1 VATVDTRILEG
12 ARLAAGKYGWE
23 GATLE
28 RIAEEAGMSRM
39 TLHRHGATR
48 EAIFEGLRAQFETA
62 YRERLWPS
70 LTADGDARERLAGAL
85 AELCSIS
92 EDNLELL
99 EALGRRADSI
109 FHEPGEGS
117 VDTREPFTEAVARL
131 LRDGSVDGS
140 LGSAA
145 PDDDAT
151 VLVNLVGHTYRHL
164 RLGHRWPVKRA
175 RDSVVR
181 LALGGVSAQ

>member
-1 VATVDTRILEG
+1 MAIDEKILRG

-28 RIAEEAGMSRM
+28 RIAEESGLSRM

-48 EAIFEGLRAQFETA
+48 EAILDGLRAQFEAT

-70 LTADGDARERLAGAL
+70 LTADGVARDRLAGVL
-85 AELCSIS
+85 AGLCSIS

-99 EALGRRADSI
+99 EALGRRAEAI

-117 VDTREPFTEAVARL
+117 VDTRAPFTEAVARL
-131 LRDGSVDGS
+131 LRDGALDGS
-140 LGSAA
+140 LRSEA

-164 RLGHRWPVKRA
+164 RLGHRWPAERA
-175 RDSVVR
+175 RDSVVC
-181 LALGGVSAQ
+181 LALDGVTAR

>member
-1 VATVDTRILEG
+1 VAVDAQILEG
-12 ARLAAGKYGWE
+12 ARVAAGKYGWE

-39 TLHRHGATR
+39 TLHRRGATR
-48 EAIFEGLRAQFETA
+48 DAIFQALSEQFEIA

-70 LTADGDARERLAGAL
+70 LTGEGDARRRLAGAL
-85 AELCSIS
+85 GELCAIS

-99 EALGRRADSI
+99 EALGRRAEAI
-109 FHEPGEGS
+109 FHEPGEGA
-117 VDTREPFTEAVARL
+117 VETRPPFTEAVARL
-131 LRDGSVDGS
+131 LRDGMLDGS
-140 LGSAA
+140 LRGVD

-164 RLGHRWPVKRA
+164 RLGHRWPAERA

-181 LALGGVSAQ
+181 LALDGVAAR